1 MGLPPLYQVTG
12 TGSLPVAELAIP
24 LAVGRNAELVVS
36 LHGDLQPGDLRRAS
50 EMLCNVANTWLGI
63 LLAREEKP

>member
-1 MGLPPLYQVTG
+1 MGLPPLYKVTG
-12 TGSLPVAELAIP
+12 TGSPSVAELAIP

-36 LHGDLQPGDLRRAS
+36 LHGDIQPGDLRRAVA
-50 EMLCNVANTWLGI
+50 MLNNVAVTWLE

>member
-1 MGLPPLYQVTG
+1 MGIGPDKYQITS
-12 TGSLPVAELAIP
+12 TGSILVAELAIP

-36 LHGDLQPGDLRRAS
+36 LHGDIQPGDLRRAS
-50 EMLCNVANTWLGI
+50 EMLCNVADTWLE

>member
-50 EMLCNVANTWLGI
+50 EMLCNVADTWLEM
-63 LLAREEKP
+63 LAREEKP